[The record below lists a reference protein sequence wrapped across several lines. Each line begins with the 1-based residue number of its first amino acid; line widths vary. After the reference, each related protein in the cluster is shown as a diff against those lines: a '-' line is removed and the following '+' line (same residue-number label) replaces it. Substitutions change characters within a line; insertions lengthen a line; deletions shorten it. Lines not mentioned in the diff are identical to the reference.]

1 MNKQQILFPMGNKE
15 EETGHTLILPKIIK
29 NVSGFEMQFGMKQPT
44 MNSAM
49 KSKSGLEPVKL
60 NYGKQ

>member
-1 MNKQQILFPMGNKE
+1 MNKQQILFPIGKGE
-15 EETGHTLILPKIIK
+15 EESGHKLVLPKIIS

-49 KSKSGLEPVKL
+49 KSKSGVEPVTL
-60 NYGKQ
+60 NYGKH